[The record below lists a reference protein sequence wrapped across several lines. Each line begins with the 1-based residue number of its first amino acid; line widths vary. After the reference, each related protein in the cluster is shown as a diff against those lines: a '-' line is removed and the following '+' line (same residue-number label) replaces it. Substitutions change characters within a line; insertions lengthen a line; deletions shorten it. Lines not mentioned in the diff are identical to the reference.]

1 MHAIAARSGGQI
13 LVDQLL
19 LHGVEQLFCVPG
31 ESFLAVLDALHDAPI
46 AVTVCRQEGGAA
58 MMAEAQ
64 GKLTGRP
71 GVCFVTR
78 GPGATNAAAGVHIA
92 QQDSTPLLL
101 FVGQVARG
109 ALGREAFQELDYGAV
124 FGSMA
129 KWVVQ
134 VDDPARLPEL
144 VSRALHVASSGRPG
158 PVVIA
163 LPEDMLTELAVVA
176 DALPYAV
183 TETFPGAGQ
192 LAELHQRLAQAQRPF
207 VILGGSR
214 WSQEAVQQFT
224 GFAQRYALPVACSF
238 RRQMLFSAEHPCYAG
253 DLGLGVNPKLLAR
266 IRASDLLILVGGRL
280 SEVPSQGYELLDIPT
295 PQQTLV
301 HVHADADELGKLYRA
316 AQSIHAT
323 PRAFAQALST
333 SAPPAPVAWATET
346 AQAHADYLRWSDPA
360 PIRIPGPLQM
370 GEVMQHL
377 REVLPADTIFCN
389 GAGNFATWVHR
400 FWPFRAWASQLAPTS
415 GSMGY
420 GLPAGVGAK
429 RMWPQREVV
438 VFAGDG
444 DFLMH
449 GQEFATAVQYGLPI
463 LVVLL
468 DNAMYGTIRMHQE
481 REYPGRVSGTQLKN
495 PDFCA
500 YAIAFGGHG
509 ERVVNTEAFAPAL
522 ARARASGK
530 PAILHC
536 LLDPQ
541 AITPSGTL
549 QGLRDAA
556 LKAQAGG

>member
-1 MHAIAARSGGQI
+1 MTTPLSRTGGQI
-13 LVDQLL
+13 LVDQLRT
-19 LHGVEQLFCVPG
+19 HGVQQLFCVPG
-31 ESFLAVLDALHDAPI
+31 ESFLAVLDALHDAAI

-92 QQDSTPLLL
+92 HQDSTPLLL
-101 FVGQVARG
+101 FVGQVARE

-124 FGSMA
+124 FGTMA

-134 VDDPARLPEL
+134 VDDPQRLPEL
-144 VSRALHVASSGRPG
+144 VSRAFHVATSGRPG

-163 LPEDMLTELAVVA
+163 LPEDMLTQAATVA

-183 TETFPGAGQ
+183 TETHPGAAQ
-192 LAELHQRLAQAQRPF
+192 LAELQDRLAQAQRPV

-214 WSQEAVQQFT
+214 WSAAAVHQFT
-224 GFAQRYALPVACSF
+224 AFAETYALPVYCSF
-238 RRQMLFSAEHPCYAG
+238 RRQMLFNAQHACYCG
-253 DLGLGVNPKLLAR
+253 DLGLGANPRMLAR
-266 IRASDLLILVGGRL
+266 IRQADLVLLVGGRL
-280 SEVPSQGYELLDIPT
+280 SEVPSQGYELLGIPT

-323 PRAFAQALST
+323 PQAFAQAVTTLR
-333 SAPPAPVAWATET
+333 PAVPVSWMDATVT
-346 AQAHADYLRWSDPA
+346 AREDYLRWSDPV

-377 REVLPADTIFCN
+377 RTALPADTIFCN

-400 FWPFRAWASQLAPTS
+400 FWPFTHYASQLAPTS

-429 RMWPQREVV
+429 RLWPQREVV

-444 DFLMH
+444 DFMMH
-449 GQEFATAVQYGLPI
+449 GQEFATAVQYNLPI
-463 LVVLL
+463 IVVLL

-481 REYPGRVSGTQLKN
+481 RTYPGRISATQLKN
-495 PDFCA
+495 PDFCG
-500 YAIAFGGHG
+500 YAQVFGGHG
-509 ERVVNTEAFAPAL
+509 ERVATTEEFAPAL

-541 AITPSGTL
+541 AITPTSTL
-549 QGLRDAA
+549 DGIRNAA
-556 LKAQAGG
+556 LSAT